1 MLRSPWDGV
10 SGYTQKVS
18 TALNIDQIPSDN
30 DTCENKKIYQLLETD
45 MIEDSEIEKN
55 YCIGNNGNINSSGV
69 IRLFKNAN
77 T

>member
-1 MLRSPWDGV
+1 MGWSEWI
-10 SGYTQKVS
+10 YAKVS
-18 TALNIDQIPSDN
+18 TALNIDQMYSDN

-45 MIEDSEIEKN
+45 MIEGSEIEKN
-55 YCIGNNGNINSSGV
+55 NCIGNNGNINSSGV